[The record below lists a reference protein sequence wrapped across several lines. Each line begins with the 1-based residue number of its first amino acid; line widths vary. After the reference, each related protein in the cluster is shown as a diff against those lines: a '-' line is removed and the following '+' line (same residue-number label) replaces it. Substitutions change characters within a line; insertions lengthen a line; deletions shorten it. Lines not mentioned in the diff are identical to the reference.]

1 MAGRGRTAVRGTAG
15 GAKKKESNFT
25 VEDIEDFTPRVRS
38 SQPVRTPGDYTR
50 NIGNTKDSRKVIEA
64 AFDDEGRKKQQEPK
78 PSWYNGGSKVKSV
91 KTEVK
96 KKEEEKKPSWYNGG
110 SKVKS
115 VKVKVKKP

>member
-1 MAGRGRTAVRGTAG
+1 MAGEITTPKRESRIVGEGKGISKGTSANTTRLT
-15 GAKKKESNFT
+15 K
-25 VEDIEDFTPRVRS
+25 
-38 SQPVRTPGDYTR
+38 PV
-50 NIGNTKDSRKVIEA
+50 NTKDSRKVIEA
-64 AFDDEGRKKQQEPK
+64 AFADEGRKKQQEPK